1 LENLSYL
8 QLSWEDVDKLL
19 WRIASRIMEDGFH
32 PDFIIAMGRGGFDPA
47 RILCDQ
53 LSVHRLGSVQIESHS
68 GIAASSEPRVVIPLN
83 ADIIKAK
90 VLLVDDVSDSGRS
103 LLKAREY
110 LLSKNPAE
118 LRIVTLHVKPW
129 TNYKPD
135 YWIEETDKWIVYP
148 WEIKEI
154 IRELAGKIQKSN
166 PKMNPADRLMEM
178 GFDVEKIM
186 RYLE

>member
-1 LENLSYL
+1 LENMSYL
-8 QLSWEDVDKLL
+8 HLTWEDVDKLV
-19 WRIASRIMEDGFH
+19 WRIASRITGDGFH

-47 RILCDQ
+47 RILCDH
-53 LSVHRLGSVQIESHS
+53 LSVHRLGSVQMESYS

-83 ADIIKAK
+83 ADHQKAK
-90 VLLVDDVSDSGRS
+90 ALLVDDVSDSGRS

-118 LRIVTLHVKPW
+118 LRVVTLHVKPW

-135 YWIEETDKWIVYP
+135 YWIEETDKWVVYP

-154 IRELAGKIQKSN
+154 IMELSKSIRKSN
-166 PKMNPADRLMEM
+166 PNINLVDRLIKM
-178 GFDVEKIM
+178 GFDAKKVI
-186 RYLE
+186 RYLN